1 MGLLNDLIGLETI
14 GNEFIFK
21 ADKFISDYKEKE
33 GCIYGKQTKGFYKKK
48 ADCFAFD
55 TLRKQNNI

>member
-21 ADKFISDYKEKE
+21 ADKFIADYREKE
-33 GCIYGKQTKGFYKKK
+33 ECIYGKQIKRLHKKK
-48 ADCFAFD
+48 VNSFAFD
-55 TLRKQNNI
+55 TLRKQKEC